1 MEQRQNGKQLRDS
14 SSSPGVCDGLR
25 RARTFRPSP
34 TRTGAR
40 RMHFRLP
47 ITHDLSAP
55 FDFLY
60 EGSGIAASIEAAEL
74 ITGRPLMWITTQF
87 LPNTRPGT
95 VVDLDVVTPVAG
107 RATSIAMWSE
117 RPLPAD
123 SSQPGLR
130 CRHLAA
136 WNLHRTRSTTRRYQP
151 RQFTAGRADRHHPN
165 DPSRPLILR
174 SRS

>member
-1 MEQRQNGKQLRDS
+1 
-14 SSSPGVCDGLR
+14 
-25 RARTFRPSP
+25 
-34 TRTGAR
+34 
-40 RMHFRLP
+40 MHFRLP

-107 RATSIAMWSE
+107 RATSLACGVNGHSLRTAASLAFVADILPLGICIALG
-117 RPLPAD
+117 RPLGGTSLD
-123 SSQPGLR
+123 NSLR
-130 CRHLAA
+130 VVQTGII
-136 WNLHRTRSTTRRYQP
+136 RTI
-151 RQFTAGRADRHHPN
+151 HHA
-165 DPSRPLILR
+165 R
-174 SRS
+174 